1 MFCLLMM
8 LLFAGSKTLLAT
20 NPPDEGMWM
29 MSLIQMYNYERMHE
43 LGLQLTADQVYSTT
57 QPCLKDAVVS
67 FGGFCTAEFVSQQG
81 LLFTNH
87 HCGYEAIASLSSV
100 GNNMLDNGWWS
111 TKQSEEIP
119 VPGLFVK
126 VLVRMQ
132 DVTDSIAP
140 QLVGLEPADRSKKVQ
155 GLIMAM
161 VKNVKAGTNYDAE
174 VRSVFSGNQYWL
186 FVYQTF
192 KDVRFV
198 GAPPASIGKY
208 GGDTD
213 NWMWPRHTGDFSVF
227 RVYAGKDN
235 NPATYSADNVP
246 YVPKKS
252 LDISLTGF
260 KEGDYTMTVG
270 YPAQTNRYIPSFA
283 VQDVISK
290 SNPALI
296 AVFET
301 ITQVQKKYM
310 DMDEA
315 FRLSIAGDYASNMN
329 SLKLW
334 QSETPGLIKEN
345 VVMQKQMEESAFTTW
360 LSSQPDSV
368 QKKYGTVLTDLQN
381 AYATRSA
388 SEVPFYYANFNT
400 QFVPMSVF
408 VPGMQQVE
416 TWLTEKPAGYKDS
429 IASMI
434 GDAMKG
440 FTFPK
445 AMTEELLGKLM
456 TQYAANISSTN
467 RPEIMNAI
475 LTKYGT
481 YDAFA
486 KSMFATSVLCDSVRM
501 KSFLTKPSLK
511 VLQSDLLYQYLQ
523 QVSALRLKYQMGYA
537 SQFPVI
543 AKFTR
548 LYLTGLHMMNPKQIF
563 YADANGTMRLSY
575 GSVASYDPRDAV
587 HYEYQTW
594 LSGVIEKM
602 DNSNPEFVVPD
613 NLYQAWKNK
622 DFGPYAV
629 NGDVPVCFL
638 TNNDI
643 IGGNSGS
650 PVLNGKG
657 ELIGLAFDGDL
668 EGTTADYN
676 FNPDLNRTICVDVRY
691 VLFCIDKL
699 GHAQNI
705 MNELHIGN

>member
-1 MFCLLMM
+1 M
-8 LLFAGSKTLLAT
+8 LLVLCFNQSNLFATT
-20 NPPDEGMWM
+20 PPDEGMWL
-29 MSLIQMYNYERMHE
+29 MSLMQMYNYERMHE
-43 LGLQLTADQVYSTT
+43 LGLQLTPDQVYSTS
-57 QPCLKDAVVS
+57 QPSLKDAVVS

-111 TKQSEEIP
+111 KSQSEEIP

-126 VLVRMQ
+126 VLVRME

-140 QLVGLEPADRSKKVQ
+140 KLAGLEPMERSKKLQ
-155 GLIMAM
+155 GVIAAM

-174 VRSVFSGNQYWL
+174 IRSMFSGNQYFL
-186 FVYQTF
+186 FVYQTY

-198 GAPPASIGKY
+198 GAPPASIGKF

-227 RVYAGKDN
+227 RVYADKDN
-235 NPATYSADNVP
+235 NPATYSTDNVP

-270 YPAQTNRYIPSFA
+270 YPAQTNRYVPSFA
-283 VQDVISK
+283 VQNVIEK

-296 AVFET
+296 AVFKT
-301 ITQVQKKYM
+301 ITDVQKKYS
-310 DMDEA
+310 DMDDA
-315 FRLSIAGDYASNMN
+315 LRLSIAGEYASNMN

-334 QSETPGLIKEN
+334 ESETPGLIKEN
-345 VVMQKQMEESAFTTW
+345 VVAKKQQQEQEFMNW
-360 LSSQPDSV
+360 LNTQPDSI
-368 QKKYGTVLTDLQN
+368 KTKYNHVLSDLQST
-381 AYATRSA
+381 YQTRSE
-388 SEVPFYYANFNT
+388 SEIPFYYANFNSNFIAMN
-400 QFVPMSVF
+400 QF

-416 TWLTEKPAGYKDS
+416 QWLTDKPTGYADS
-429 IASMI
+429 IKQMI
-434 GDAMKG
+434 PAAMDAFK
-440 FTFPK
+440 FWPK
-445 AMTEELLGKLM
+445 NMYEELLAKLM
-456 TQYAANISSTN
+456 TQYAANIEAGN
-467 RPEIMNAI
+467 RPAVMADI
-475 LTKYGT
+475 LIKYGT

-486 KSMFATSVLCDSVRM
+486 KAMFETSVLCDSTHM
-501 KSFLTKPSLK
+501 KAFLNKPSLK
-511 VLQSDLLYQYLQ
+511 VLQKDLLYQYLQ
-523 QVSALRLKYQMGYA
+523 QIAELRLKFQMSYT
-537 SQFPVI
+537 SQFVVI
-543 AKFTR
+543 AKYTR
-548 LYLTGLHMMNPKQIF
+548 AYLDGLHLMNPKQIW
-563 YADANGTMRLSY
+563 YPDANGTMRLSY
-575 GSVASYDPRDAV
+575 GTVADYYPRDAV
-587 HYEYQTW
+587 HYQYQTW
-594 LSGVIEKM
+594 LSGVIAKM

-622 DFGPYAV
+622 DFGTYAV

-676 FNPDLNRTICVDVRY
+676 FNPDMNRTICVDVRY

-705 MNELHIGN
+705 MNELHLAN